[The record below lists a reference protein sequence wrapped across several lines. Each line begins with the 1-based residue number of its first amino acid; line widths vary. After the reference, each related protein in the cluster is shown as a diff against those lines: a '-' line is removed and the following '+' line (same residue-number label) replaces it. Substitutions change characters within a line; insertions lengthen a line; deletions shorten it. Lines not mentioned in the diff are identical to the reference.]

1 MNKYKTQA
9 CPLVREKIETSGLKM
24 WQVADLLGI
33 RPDALSVKL
42 RHELP
47 LSEQYEIIAKIEAFE
62 AKHDSN

>member
-1 MNKYKTQA
+1 MKELKNNR
-9 CPLVREKIETSGLKM
+9 LVRDKVEKTGLKM

-47 LSEQYEIIAKIEAFE
+47 LSEQYEIIARIEAHE
-62 AKHDSN
+62 AKYDRP